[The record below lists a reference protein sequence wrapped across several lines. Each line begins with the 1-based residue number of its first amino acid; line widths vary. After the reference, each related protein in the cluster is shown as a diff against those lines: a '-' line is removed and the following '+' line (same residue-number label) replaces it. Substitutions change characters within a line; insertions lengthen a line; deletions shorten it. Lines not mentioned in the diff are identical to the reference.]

1 MQAWKGDVTK
11 LSNDTYS
18 LTNKCFNN
26 ELYPCQC
33 LELGYLIRYQPGNNP
48 SAGNQR
54 TTNLSQ
60 CPEKAPSVIY
70 SLVSQFKVYL
80 PCFFKHN

>member
-1 MQAWKGDVTK
+1 MAQESCECVQAWKGDVTK

-48 SAGNQR
+48 SAG
-54 TTNLSQ
+54 S
-60 CPEKAPSVIY
+60 Y
-70 SLVSQFKVYL
+70 YL
-80 PCFFKHN
+80 ANEPFTVPGEGPVGS